1 MRSLFDVIRITSIN
15 TEILEDVEYCD
26 DCGDELAGRGAI
38 ITCLDCQERYEEE
51 EAQDDEE

>member
-1 MRSLFDVIRITSIN
+1 MRSLFDVIRITAIN
-15 TEILEDVEYCD
+15 SEILEDVEYCD